1 MNLIL
6 IQSTNVQNQIQ
17 PIFYNGDTDQVQAIL
32 SSEAS
37 GQIFTKVNMK
47 ELYYWRTMD
56 GLRTF
61 LQSSRTIFVSQNVIA
76 QLGAKDADWKFCD

>member
-1 MNLIL
+1 
-6 IQSTNVQNQIQ
+6 VQNQIQ

-47 ELYYWRTMD
+47 EFYYMRTM
-56 GLRTF
+56 GGSRRF
-61 LQSSRTIFVSQNVIA
+61 LQSSRTIFVLLKVIA
-76 QLGAKDADWKFCD
+76 QLGEKTPTEIL